1 MPYLSSQVNAVRDF
15 YKPNDS
21 LDFLMDFS
29 GMRIKPDTVEI
40 TGTFQ
45 AISDNTVAAIPPA
58 LYPVY
63 TPPTNTQTIYMDPVT
78 GIDAIFQ
85 SVTVSFN
92 DRIVETI
99 NNYPRLVKMKK
110 IATKSPAMLSGEAS
124 QVSAFRCYEE
134 DQTAINVRV
143 QTRKFSVNLSN
154 CLNLNSGLSYS
165 KTGQIKVSIIL
176 AQSKDVFYGADV
188 TDIVSYQLANLQLNY
203 KTEIDNNN
211 PTEIIVNTVLKQNL
225 NSANANLIMLLPL
238 PTGKIS
244 SSMISTDNLN
254 LITANSL
261 EMEKPNKVSRVE
273 LQLNDSLNNVVSYP
287 LESEQEILEQFLDSY
302 GDKKSNMCKV
312 SDLLVRKNF
321 GIGYSFT
328 KALQN
333 QKASMKI
340 ESDLTTPYTIYMVYE
355 TAMTL

>member
-1 MPYLSSQVNAVRDF
+1 MPYLSSQVNAIRDQ
-15 YKPNDS
+15 YLPNDS
-21 LDFLMDFS
+21 LDFLMDFN

-40 TGTFQ
+40 TGNFSCIHDTT
-45 AISDNTVAAIPPA
+45 AVPNTH
-58 LYPVY
+58 
-63 TPPTNTQTIYMDPVT
+63 PTNTENIYMDGPT
-78 GIDAIFQ
+78 GIDAVFQ
-85 SVTVSFN
+85 SITVSFN
-92 DRIVETI
+92 DRIIETI

-110 IATKSPAMLSGEAS
+110 VATKSASMLSGEAS
-124 QVSAFRCYEE
+124 QTSAFRCYDNE
-134 DQTAINVRV
+134 QSSINVRV
-143 QTRKFSVNLSN
+143 PVRKFSVNLSN

-176 AQSKDVFYGADV
+176 AQSKDVFYGGDV
-188 TDIVSYQLANLQLNY
+188 LATTSYTLSNLQLNY

-211 PTEIIVNTVLKQNL
+211 PTEIIVNSILKQNL

-238 PTGKIS
+238 STGKIS

-261 EMEKPNKVSRVE
+261 EMEKPNKVNRVE

-287 LESEQEILEQFLDSY
+287 LESEAEILEQFLDSY
-302 GDKKSNMCKV
+302 GDKKSNMCSV
-312 SDLLVRKNF
+312 NDLVVRKNF

-333 QKASMKI
+333 QKASLKI
-340 ESDLTTPYTIYMVYE
+340 ESDLNTPYTIYMVYE